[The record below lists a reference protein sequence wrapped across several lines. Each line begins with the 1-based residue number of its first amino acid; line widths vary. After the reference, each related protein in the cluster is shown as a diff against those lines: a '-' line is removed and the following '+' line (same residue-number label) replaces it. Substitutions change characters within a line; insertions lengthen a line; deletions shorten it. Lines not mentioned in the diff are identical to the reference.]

1 MKCFGH
7 CDYAYLLDDVTLSEL
22 DELGVSEG
30 GDDLAA
36 GDEGE
41 ALDAVEVGVLD
52 GHDAL
57 VGEKLLGVVVD
68 ELAVDEHVDV
78 VLADQVHLVLH
89 LLLLGDLWRFSLL
102 EKCSKKTYRQL
113 FYLNLRDLCDVLHA
127 HARPEDLDLVCVHG
141 GVGDQ
146 DLGVLDPLG
155 LVGAGGLVQDEA

>member
-7 CDYAYLLDDVTLSEL
+7 CDYAYLLYDVTLSEL

-57 VGEKLLGVVVD
+57 VGEELLGVVVD
-68 ELAVDEHVDV
+68 ELAVHEDVDV
-78 VLADQVHLVLH
+78 VLADQVNLVLH
-89 LLLLGDLWRFSLL
+89 LLLRLTREGTVVNFIA
-102 EKCSKKTYRQL
+102 
-113 FYLNLRDLCDVLHA
+113 V
-127 HARPEDLDLVCVHG
+127 
-141 GVGDQ
+141 
-146 DLGVLDPLG
+146 
-155 LVGAGGLVQDEA
+155 